1 MMKGAVTW
9 DCLAAFEPRNR
20 SDGDFRLLSK
30 RLARPPKPSPSC
42 FTLLAADEFV
52 YHDLAL
58 FVTGGIQSVKT
69 VPELGIVPS

>member
-1 MMKGAVTW
+1 
-9 DCLAAFEPRNR
+9 
-20 SDGDFRLLSK
+20 
-30 RLARPPKPSPSC
+30 
-42 FTLLAADEFV
+42 LAADEFV